1 MKSKHSKERRNIIK
15 ILKKDNKKRIKQNRK
30 TDNIQ
35 NIINNSNNQRF
46 EKADRRRQTKTPE
59 QIKRKKKIKLVI
71 LSIIIALILIF
82 GICTAI
88 SANRWKSLVQEMSK
102 NENSIVKDIDGKSIA
117 EIGSEKAKNKIS
129 ASEIPSNLKNAY
141 VAIEDERFYKHHG
154 VDVKRTS
161 AAIVSYVFHRGS
173 SSFGGSSITQ
183 QVVKNLTGDSSNKIS
198 RKVNEWGKALI
209 LESFMNKDEILALY
223 LNIIYVGPNV
233 YGIETGANYYFNKSV
248 SDLSLEECAFL
259 AGINNSPNS
268 YNPYGDKDNTEKI
281 KTRTKTVLSKMLKLK
296 YINEDEYNTAV
307 ANVDNGLKFKKG
319 KIETDDAVYSYHTD
333 ALISQLIDDIADKK
347 KITKTFATNYVNMA
361 GLTIY
366 STQNTSV
373 QNQMEKEFEKTK
385 YQLASK
391 TGGDSSQAAMVI
403 IDHKTG
409 QVVGC
414 VGGLGK
420 KTTSRGLNRATQSIR
435 QTGSCIKPI
444 AVLVPGIA
452 KKEFTGSTIFADEQ
466 TIFAD
471 GYKPENYSKYLGNIT
486 VRRALESSQNIP
498 FVEMMEKIGPKTAM
512 KYLEKMG
519 ITTLSQKDENLA
531 LALGGLDK
539 GISPLQMAGAYAT
552 IANDGEYIEPT
563 FYTKAETSNKKV
575 IVEVKQ
581 KKKRIF
587 SKEVAYIVKELL
599 TEPVKGSYGT
609 ATYCSISGMDVAAKT
624 GTTDDNYDRW
634 LCGFT
639 PYYTGVTWYGYDKNE
654 SINYNGKKN
663 PAGILWANIMS
674 RVHSNLQ
681 SAKFDKPSSVLKV
694 TVCAETGRKANT
706 GCPNTYD
713 EYFLIGTKPITCTKH
728 AGTEIND
735 GNTSNK
741 NTNNTNSN
749 ADSFDTTTKDDLDV
763 PTTTVKEENTNSNG
777 NTNTNK
783 TNNSSAGTK
792 HDNNGNS
799 NTKPNATNTTDA
811 SDNKHESTS
820 TNTNKNTTNTSSSTS
835 SENKKNENT
844 TSSKNDVNQN
854 KSKVE

>member
-1 MKSKHSKERRNIIK
+1 MKNKKSKHLKENSISKK
-15 ILKKDNKKRIKQNRK
+15 SKKQNEKKKEK
-30 TDNIQ
+30 TQ
-35 NIINNSNNQRF
+35 
-46 EKADRRRQTKTPE
+46 E
-59 QIKRKKKIKLVI
+59 QIKRKKKRIIIILLLLILVI
-71 LSIIIALILIF
+71 IGL
-82 GICTAI
+82 GIYTAI
-88 SANRWKSLVQEMSK
+88 SINNWKKIVQEMSK
-102 NENSIVKDIDGKSIA
+102 NETSIVKDTDGNTIA
-117 EIGSEKAKNKIS
+117 KIGGEKAKNKIS
-129 ASEIPSNLKNAY
+129 ASEIPNNLKNAY

-154 VDVKRTS
+154 VDIKRTG
-161 AAIVSYVFHRGS
+161 AAIGSYVFHRGS
-173 SSFGGSSITQ
+173 SSFGGSTITQ
-183 QVVKNLTGDSSNKIS
+183 QVIKNLTGDSSNKIT
-198 RKVNEWGKALI
+198 RKVKEWGKAAT
-209 LESFMNKDEILALY
+209 LESFMSKDEILSLY

-233 YGIETGANYYFNKSV
+233 YGIETGTNYYFNKSV
-248 SDLSLEECAFL
+248 KDLSLEECAFL

-268 YNPYGDKDNTEKI
+268 YNPYGDTNNTEKI
-281 KTRTKTVLSKMLKLK
+281 KTRTKTVLSKMLELK

-333 ALISQLIDDIADKK
+333 ALISQLIDDVANKK

-361 GLTIY
+361 GLTVY
-366 STQNTSV
+366 STQKTSI

-391 TGGDSSQAAMVI
+391 TGGDPSQAAMVI

-414 VGGLGK
+414 VGALGK

-452 KKEFTGSTIFADEQ
+452 NKEFTGSTIFADEQ

-471 GYKPENYSKYLGNIT
+471 GYKPENYSNYLGNIT

-498 FVEMMEKIGPKTAM
+498 FVEMMEKIGPKTSM
-512 KYLEKMG
+512 NYLEKMG
-519 ITTLSQKDENLA
+519 ITTLSKKDENLA
-531 LALGGLDK
+531 LALGGLDR

-581 KKKRIF
+581 KKKKVF

-599 TEPVKGSYGT
+599 TEPVKGIHGT

-663 PAGILWANIMS
+663 PAGILWANIMNN
-674 RVHSNLQ
+674 VHSSLQ
-681 SAKFDKPSSVLKV
+681 NAKFNKPAGVIKL
-694 TVCAETGRKANT
+694 TVCTETGRKANT
-706 GCPNTYD
+706 GCPNTYE
-713 EYFLIGTKPITCTKH
+713 EYFLIGTAPTSCNKH
-728 AGTEIND
+728 SGSELTD
-735 GNTSNK
+735 SDSSSK
-741 NTNNTNSN
+741 NTNKTNIITN
-749 ADSFDTTTKDDLDV
+749 SFDTTTKDDIDV
-763 PTTTVKEENTNSNG
+763 PIITNKEENTKIDGNLNNKSSTSIEKKDNSSSNL
-777 NTNTNK
+777 NNSVNKQNTTESNSDKQNSTLTNTNK
-783 TNNSSAGTK
+783 DSKNTITSTP
-792 HDNNGNS
+792 NS
-799 NTKPNATNTTDA
+799 NKNN
-811 SDNKHESTS
+811 ESTA
-820 TNTNKNTTNTSSSTS
+820 
-835 SENKKNENT
+835 
-844 TSSKNDVNQN
+844 SSKNSVSKNTVDVSN
-854 KSKVE
+854 KSTSE

>member
-1 MKSKHSKERRNIIK
+1 MKSKHSKERRNIIN
-15 ILKKDNKKRIKQNRK
+15 IPKKDNKKRIKQNRK

-35 NIINNSNNQRF
+35 NIINNSNNQKF

-59 QIKRKKKIKLVI
+59 QIKRKKKINLVI
-71 LSIIIALILIF
+71 LSLIIALILIF
-82 GICTAI
+82 GIRTAV

-102 NENSIVKDIDGKSIA
+102 NENSIVKDTDGKTIA
-117 EIGSEKAKNKIS
+117 EIGSEKAKNKIP

-183 QVVKNLTGDSSNKIS
+183 QVVKNLTGDSSSKIS
-198 RKVNEWGKALI
+198 RKVNEWGKASI

-281 KTRTKTVLSKMLKLK
+281 KTRTKTVLSKMMKLK

-307 ANVDNGLKFKKG
+307 SNVDNGLKFKKG

-385 YQLASK
+385 YQLVSK
-391 TGGDSSQAAMVI
+391 TGGDPSQAAMVI

-498 FVEMMEKIGPKTAM
+498 FVEMMEKIGPKTSM

-563 FYTKAETSNKKV
+563 FYTKAETSNGKV

-581 KKKRIF
+581 KKKRVF

-609 ATYCSISGMDVAAKT
+609 ATYCSISGMDVSAKT
-624 GTTDDNYDRW
+624 GTTDDNFDRW

-674 RVHSNLQ
+674 RIHSNLQ

-713 EYFLIGTKPITCTKH
+713 EYFLIGTKPTTCTKH
-728 AGTEIND
+728 AGTEINE
-735 GNTSNK
+735 NNSSNQ
-741 NTNNTNSN
+741 NTNKTNSN

-763 PTTTVKEENTNSNG
+763 PTITIKEENTNSNG

-820 TNTNKNTTNTSSSTS
+820 PNTNKNNTNTSSSTS

-854 KSKVE
+854 KSTVE

>member
-1 MKSKHSKERRNIIK
+1 MKSKHSKERK
-15 ILKKDNKKRIKQNRK
+15 
-30 TDNIQ
+30 
-35 NIINNSNNQRF
+35 NIINNSNNQNF
-46 EKADRRRQTKTPE
+46 EKNNKRKQKRTRTPE
-59 QIKRKKKIKLVI
+59 QIKRNKKIKIVI
-71 LSIIIALILIF
+71 LLLIIVLILIS
-82 GICTAI
+82 GIRTAI
-88 SANRWKSLVQEMSK
+88 SANIWKSLVQEMSK
-102 NENSIVKDIDGKSIA
+102 NENSIVKDTDGKTIA

-129 ASEIPSNLKNAY
+129 SSEIPSNLKNAY
-141 VAIEDERFYKHHG
+141 IAIEDERFYKHHG

-183 QVVKNLTGDSSNKIS
+183 QVVKNLTGDSSSKIS
-198 RKVNEWGKALI
+198 RKVNEWGKAVI
-209 LESFMNKDEILALY
+209 LESFMSKDEILALY

-268 YNPYGDKDNTEKI
+268 YNPYGNTDNTEKI
-281 KTRTKTVLSKMLKLK
+281 KKRTKTVLSKMLKLK
-296 YINEDEYNTAV
+296 YINEEEYNTAV

-333 ALISQLIDDIADKK
+333 ALISQFIQDIADRK
-347 KITKTFATNYVNMA
+347 KITNTFATNYVNMA

-391 TGGDSSQAAMVI
+391 TGGDPSQAAMVV

-563 FYTKAETSNKKV
+563 FYTKAETSNGKT

-581 KKKRIF
+581 KKKRVF

-706 GCPNTYD
+706 GCPNTYE
-713 EYFLIGTKPITCTKH
+713 EYFLIGTKPTTCTKH

-741 NTNNTNSN
+741 NTNNTHSD

-763 PTTTVKEENTNSNG
+763 PTTTNKEEDTNSNE
-777 NTNTNK
+777 NTKNNK
-783 TNNSSAGTK
+783 TNNSGNGTK
-792 HDNNGNS
+792 QDNNSNS
-799 NTKPNATNTTDA
+799 NSKQNTTNTTG
-811 SDNKHESTS
+811 SSSNNQESTS
-820 TNTNKNTTNTSSSTS
+820 TNTNKNNTNTSSSTS
-835 SENKKNENT
+835 IDNKKNENT

-854 KSKVE
+854 KSTIE

>member
-1 MKSKHSKERRNIIK
+1 MKNKSKHLKDESISRKSK
-15 ILKKDNKKRIKQNRK
+15 KQNEKKKEK
-30 TDNIQ
+30 TQ
-35 NIINNSNNQRF
+35 
-46 EKADRRRQTKTPE
+46 E
-59 QIKRKKKIKLVI
+59 QIKRKKKR
-71 LSIIIALILIF
+71 IIAIISLLIISIVFL
-82 GICTAI
+82 GIYTAI
-88 SANRWKSLVQEMSK
+88 SINNWKKIIQEMSK
-102 NENSIVKDIDGKSIA
+102 NETSVVKDTDGNIIA
-117 EIGSEKAKNKIS
+117 EIGGEKAKNKIS
-129 ASEIPSNLKNAY
+129 ASEIPNNLKNAY

-154 VDVKRTS
+154 VDIKRTG
-161 AAIVSYVFHRGS
+161 AAVVSYVFHRGS
-173 SSFGGSSITQ
+173 SSFGGSTITQ
-183 QVVKNLTGDSSNKIS
+183 QVVKNLTGDSSNKIT
-198 RKVNEWGKALI
+198 RKVKEWGKAAT
-209 LESFMNKDEILALY
+209 LETFMSKDEILSLY

-248 SDLSLEECAFL
+248 KDLSLEECAFL

-268 YNPYGDKDNTEKI
+268 YNPYGDTNNTEKI
-281 KTRTKTVLSKMLKLK
+281 KTRTKTVLSKMLELK
-296 YINEDEYNTAV
+296 YINEDDYNTAIT
-307 ANVDNGLKFKKG
+307 NLDKGLNFKKG

-333 ALISQLIDDIADKK
+333 ALILQLIDDISIKK

-361 GLTIY
+361 GLTVY
-366 STQNTSV
+366 STQNTSI
-373 QNQMEKEFEKTK
+373 QNQMEKEFEKSK

-391 TGGDSSQAAMVI
+391 NGGDSSQAAMVI

-409 QVVGC
+409 QVLGC
-414 VGGLGK
+414 VGALGK

-444 AVLVPGIA
+444 AVLVPGIS
-452 KKEFTGSTIFADEQ
+452 KKEFTGATIFADEQ

-471 GYKPENYSKYLGNIT
+471 GYKPENYSNYLGNIT

-498 FVEMMEKIGPKTAM
+498 FVEMMEKIGPKTSM
-512 KYLEKMG
+512 NYLEKMG

-531 LALGGLDK
+531 LALGGLDR

-563 FYTKAETSNKKV
+563 FYTKAETSNKKI
-575 IVEVKQ
+575 IVESKQ
-581 KKKRIF
+581 KKKRVF

-599 TEPVKGSYGT
+599 TEPVRGNHGT

-681 SAKFDKPSSVLKV
+681 NAKFEKPSGVTKV

-713 EYFLIGTKPITCTKH
+713 EYFLTGTTPTSCNKH
-728 AGTEIND
+728 SGSELKD
-735 GNTSNK
+735 SNSSST
-741 NTNNTNSN
+741 NTNKTNTITN
-749 ADSFDTTTKDDLDV
+749 SFDTTTKEDLDV
-763 PTTTVKEENTNSNG
+763 PTTTNKEENIIVNTNNNKNKENTSSESN
-777 NTNTNK
+777 NKNNVNNNLDNKQNATSTTNTVETNTNK
-783 TNNSSAGTK
+783 QTSTSI
-792 HDNNGNS
+792 NS
-799 NTKPNATNTTDA
+799 NKNIVNGTN
-811 SDNKHESTS
+811 STS
-820 TNTNKNTTNTSSSTS
+820 NSNKNSDSTTF
-835 SENKKNENT
+835 
-844 TSSKNDVNQN
+844 SKNSVNQN
-854 KSKVE
+854 KSIN